1 MNEFRMI
8 FRFFLC
14 AAFVVLSNLVA
25 SAQYKNDASYMELY
39 DSETVISL
47 RNHIRT
53 LASVQNEGRPSGGVG
68 EAEAASYVEKVLSG
82 YGIDIIS
89 AKVGDI
95 FGIRKENGDTL
106 TSRNVVGFV
115 QGYDKS
121 MRDKYIVVGAR
132 LDNLPADTV
141 TVDGQKIGR
150 IYPGANGNA
159 SGLALMLELAR
170 MVQTNEILFRR
181 SVLFVALGSSL
192 EAHAGAWYFLNRSFA
207 DADKIE
213 AMINLDMLGIGSRGF
228 YAYTG
233 SNADLNIIIKSLS
246 AELQPINPQLTA
258 SEPYPSDH
266 RAFQSREIPSVFL
279 TTGKYPEH
287 NTAKDTESII
297 EYDMMERELEYIY
310 NLTVAIANTPVHLA
324 YRKDETPRRGP
335 SEDDIVSFYDC
346 DQRPMFLNS
355 TDPTQFL
362 TKWVYKYLKYPPEAV
377 RDGIQG
383 RVMVEFVI
391 EKDGSISNVRVV
403 RGISEILDAEAVK
416 VVAASPKWKPARLK
430 GAKVRSSMTIPIEF
444 RLEKKG
450 RPSFGIKK

>member
-1 MNEFRMI
+1 MI
-8 FRFFLC
+8 FRMKFRFIFC
-14 AAFVVLSNLVA
+14 TVFAVLMGFVA
-25 SAQYKNDASYMELY
+25 SAQYRKDVSYMELY

-47 RNHIRT
+47 RNHIRA
-53 LASVQNEGRPSGGVG
+53 LSSVQNEGRPAGGPG
-68 EAEAASYVEKVLSG
+68 EIDAASYVERTMAD
-82 YGIDIIS
+82 YGVDIVS
-89 AKVGDI
+89 AKGGDI

-106 TSRNVVGFV
+106 TSRNVIGFV

-121 MRDKYIVVGAR
+121 MRDKYIVIGAR
-132 LDNLPADTV
+132 LDNLPPDLV
-141 TVDGQKIGR
+141 TVDGQQVNK

-159 SGLALMLELAR
+159 SGLAMMMELAR
-170 MVQTNEILFRR
+170 MVQTNKILFRR
-181 SVLFVALGSSL
+181 SVLFVAFGASL
-192 EAHAGAWYFLNRSFA
+192 ETHAGAWYFLNRSFA

-213 AMINLDMLGIGSRGF
+213 AMINLDMLGTGSRGF

-233 SNADLNIIIKSLS
+233 SNADLNIIINSLS
-246 AELQPINPQLTA
+246 GELQPINPQLTA
-258 SEPYPSDH
+258 AEPYPSDH
-266 RAFQSREIPSVFL
+266 RVFHAKEIPAVFL
-279 TTGKYPEH
+279 TTGHYSEH
-287 NTAKDTESII
+287 NTSRDTESII

-310 NLTVAIANTPVHLA
+310 NLTIAIANTSVSLA
-324 YRKDETPRRGP
+324 FKKDETPSRTRQYA
-335 SEDDIVSFYDC
+335 DIVPYYDC
-346 DQRPMFLNS
+346 DQKPMFLNS

-391 EKDGSISNVRVV
+391 NKDGSVSNVRVV
-403 RGISEILDAEAVK
+403 RGVSEELDAEAVK